1 MARHSDAV
9 VRRVPARVGLVGNP
23 SDGYGGAV
31 LGTVVP
37 GLAATVTAEH
47 CDGIELGGT
56 ASIDQ
61 WRSTSEWRQHVGDV
75 APIGDHRII
84 NAALWT
90 LDDHIRT
97 RHGPRRRPDD
107 GHGVR
112 LTWTTDIPRS
122 VGLAG
127 SSALA
132 VGVIE
137 ATAAL
142 WDVSLDPRVVAAL
155 ALSAERDVLGIAAGW
170 QDRIIQSFGGC
181 VLVDAGSMATV
192 DGLSVPTVS
201 VLAPCAALGAP
212 ISFLV
217 GWNEATATTSD
228 GYHGPLRALA
238 SSLAVPMEGLAGLA
252 RQAARAMT
260 AGDVD
265 ELARAVDDGW
275 KVRQACAPLRAD
287 HADLVEQVRS
297 TGLAATTPGSGGSVV
312 TVCANEDRVV
322 DAIAALKGAGCSWQR
337 FGLPLPRM

>member
-1 MARHSDAV
+1 MALPV
-9 VRRVPARVGLVGNP
+9 VRRVLARIGLVGNP

-37 GLAATVTAEH
+37 GLAATVTADRCE
-47 CDGIELGGT
+47 GIELCGP
-56 ASIDQ
+56 ASIEQ
-61 WRSTSEWRQHVGDV
+61 WPSASEWRRPVVDV
-75 APIGDHRII
+75 AHTGEHRII

-97 RHGPRRRPDD
+97 RRGPRRRPDD

-112 LTWTTDIPRS
+112 LSWTTDIPRS

-142 WDVSLDPRVVAAL
+142 WDVSLDRRVVAAL

-170 QDRIIQSFGGC
+170 QDRIIQAFGEC

-192 DGLSVPTVS
+192 DGLSVPTAS
-201 VLAPCAALGAP
+201 VLAPCAAPDAP
-212 ISFLV
+212 ISFVV

-238 SSLAVPMEGLAGLA
+238 SSLAAPMESLAGLA
-252 RQAARAMT
+252 RHASRALT
-260 AGDVD
+260 AGNVD

-275 KVRQACAPLRAD
+275 NLRQACAPLRAD
-287 HADLVEQVRS
+287 HADLVERVRS
-297 TGLAATTPGSGGSVV
+297 TGVAATTPGSGGSVV
-312 TVCANEDRVV
+312 AVSADEDRVV
-322 DAIAALKGAGCSWQR
+322 DAIAALEDAGCSWQR
-337 FGLPLPRM
+337 FALPLRRT